1 MVALHELRD
10 AGGHVDPRGVSRP
23 LRPEFVRAARHLADA
38 STVLDLHHRRRF
50 RPLRRRDDA
59 GGRLFGRPQTA
70 AGPAP
75 GGPAARLPIPRR
87 PRPALPEDDDARRH
101 SPFRVRRI
109 HDRTAR
115 HPRGDAW
122 RLGSNVSQLHA
133 GQAPHPRTEKRD
145 AATPR
150 VHAEDVPR
158 CVSRLWSDADPIDPR
173 AARLSPDSITVG
185 GSGAMNPITS
195 IASLSGD
202 LLLVVIAGLV
212 FVEETGIPIPFAP
225 GDLLLIIAGV
235 AIASDTVDAV
245 PMVSALLLAT
255 ILGAMVGREVFA
267 AVGRPALLKA
277 ADALGF
283 RPALNRTTDLLQRR
297 GAPAVF
303 IGRLIP
309 GLRITTTQVAGVSK
323 ISRFAFAAGLI
334 PSVVVYIAIFVGLG
348 ALLGQPAVR
357 MFHRA
362 EHRFFVV
369 TVTVLAALAVILSV
383 RWLARRG
390 ALSALDPIVL
400 GVRRELADTIDL
412 AIVFTGA
419 ILILTAVSGLA
430 TVELILDPE
439 GLVLLGVI
447 ALAYRVPIEART
459 GQTIGKTLMGI
470 SVYGPDGVPGWW
482 RAIVRNLVGVLLP
495 LWPADAVLLLRS
507 RQRQRLGDRLSGT
520 TIRRVA
526 R

>member
-1 MVALHELRD
+1 
-10 AGGHVDPRGVSRP
+10 
-23 LRPEFVRAARHLADA
+23 
-38 STVLDLHHRRRF
+38 
-50 RPLRRRDDA
+50 
-59 GGRLFGRPQTA
+59 
-70 AGPAP
+70 
-75 GGPAARLPIPRR
+75 
-87 PRPALPEDDDARRH
+87 
-101 SPFRVRRI
+101 
-109 HDRTAR
+109 
-115 HPRGDAW
+115 
-122 RLGSNVSQLHA
+122 
-133 GQAPHPRTEKRD
+133 
-145 AATPR
+145 
-150 VHAEDVPR
+150 
-158 CVSRLWSDADPIDPR
+158 
-173 AARLSPDSITVG
+173 
-185 GSGAMNPITS
+185 MNPITS

-323 ISRFAFAAGLI
+323 ISRLTFAAGLI

-400 GVRRELADTIDL
+400 GVRRQLADTIDAAIFRRAGNDEWRQFPLVRRLWAGLIDL

-419 ILILTAVSGLA
+419 VLILTAVSGLD
-430 TVELILDPE
+430 TVELVLDPE
-439 GLVLLGVI
+439 GILLLGVI
-447 ALAYRVPIEART
+447 ALAYRVPIEAHT
-459 GQTIGKTLMGI
+459 GQTIGKILMGI
-470 SVYGPDGVPGWW
+470 SVYGPDGVPGWS
-482 RAIVRNLVGVLLP
+482 RATVRNLVAVLLP
-495 LWPADAVLLLRS
+495 LWPVDAVLLLRS
-507 RQRQRLGDRLSGT
+507 RQRQRLGDRLTGT
-520 TIRRVA
+520 TVRRVA
-526 R
+526 H

>member
-1 MVALHELRD
+1 
-10 AGGHVDPRGVSRP
+10 
-23 LRPEFVRAARHLADA
+23 
-38 STVLDLHHRRRF
+38 
-50 RPLRRRDDA
+50 
-59 GGRLFGRPQTA
+59 
-70 AGPAP
+70 
-75 GGPAARLPIPRR
+75 
-87 PRPALPEDDDARRH
+87 
-101 SPFRVRRI
+101 
-109 HDRTAR
+109 
-115 HPRGDAW
+115 
-122 RLGSNVSQLHA
+122 
-133 GQAPHPRTEKRD
+133 
-145 AATPR
+145 
-150 VHAEDVPR
+150 
-158 CVSRLWSDADPIDPR
+158 
-173 AARLSPDSITVG
+173 
-185 GSGAMNPITS
+185 MNPITS
-195 IASLSGD
+195 IGSLSGD

-323 ISRFAFAAGLI
+323 ISRLTFAAGLI
-334 PSVVVYIAIFVGLG
+334 PSVVVYIAVFVGLG

-400 GVRRELADTIDL
+400 GVRRQLADTIDAAIFQPADDAGWRQFPLVRRLWAGLIDL

-419 ILILTAVSGLA
+419 ILILTAVSGLD

-482 RAIVRNLVGVLLP
+482 RATVRNLVGVLLP

>member
-1 MVALHELRD
+1 
-10 AGGHVDPRGVSRP
+10 
-23 LRPEFVRAARHLADA
+23 
-38 STVLDLHHRRRF
+38 
-50 RPLRRRDDA
+50 
-59 GGRLFGRPQTA
+59 
-70 AGPAP
+70 
-75 GGPAARLPIPRR
+75 
-87 PRPALPEDDDARRH
+87 
-101 SPFRVRRI
+101 
-109 HDRTAR
+109 
-115 HPRGDAW
+115 
-122 RLGSNVSQLHA
+122 
-133 GQAPHPRTEKRD
+133 
-145 AATPR
+145 
-150 VHAEDVPR
+150 
-158 CVSRLWSDADPIDPR
+158 
-173 AARLSPDSITVG
+173 
-185 GSGAMNPITS
+185 MNPITS
-195 IASLSGD
+195 IGSLSGD

-400 GVRRELADTIDL
+400 GVRRQLADTIDAAIFQPADDAGWRQFPL
-412 AIVFTGA
+412 VRRLWAGLIDVAIVFMGA
-419 ILILTAVSGLA
+419 ILILTAVSGLD

>member
-1 MVALHELRD
+1 
-10 AGGHVDPRGVSRP
+10 
-23 LRPEFVRAARHLADA
+23 
-38 STVLDLHHRRRF
+38 
-50 RPLRRRDDA
+50 
-59 GGRLFGRPQTA
+59 
-70 AGPAP
+70 
-75 GGPAARLPIPRR
+75 
-87 PRPALPEDDDARRH
+87 
-101 SPFRVRRI
+101 
-109 HDRTAR
+109 
-115 HPRGDAW
+115 
-122 RLGSNVSQLHA
+122 
-133 GQAPHPRTEKRD
+133 
-145 AATPR
+145 
-150 VHAEDVPR
+150 
-158 CVSRLWSDADPIDPR
+158 
-173 AARLSPDSITVG
+173 
-185 GSGAMNPITS
+185 MNPITS

-303 IGRLIP
+303 FGRLIP

-323 ISRFAFAAGLI
+323 ISRLTFAAGLI

-400 GVRRELADTIDL
+400 GVRRQLADTIDAAIFQPADDAGWRQFPL
-412 AIVFTGA
+412 VRRLWAGLIDVAIVFTGA
-419 ILILTAVSGLA
+419 ILILTAVSGLD

-482 RAIVRNLVGVLLP
+482 RATVRNLVGVLLP

>member
-1 MVALHELRD
+1 
-10 AGGHVDPRGVSRP
+10 
-23 LRPEFVRAARHLADA
+23 
-38 STVLDLHHRRRF
+38 
-50 RPLRRRDDA
+50 
-59 GGRLFGRPQTA
+59 
-70 AGPAP
+70 
-75 GGPAARLPIPRR
+75 
-87 PRPALPEDDDARRH
+87 
-101 SPFRVRRI
+101 
-109 HDRTAR
+109 
-115 HPRGDAW
+115 
-122 RLGSNVSQLHA
+122 
-133 GQAPHPRTEKRD
+133 
-145 AATPR
+145 
-150 VHAEDVPR
+150 
-158 CVSRLWSDADPIDPR
+158 
-173 AARLSPDSITVG
+173 
-185 GSGAMNPITS
+185 MNPITS
-195 IASLSGD
+195 IGSLSGD

-303 IGRLIP
+303 FGRLIP

-323 ISRFAFAAGLI
+323 ISRLTFAAGLI
-334 PSVVVYIAIFVGLG
+334 PSVVVYIAVFVGLG
-348 ALLGQPAVR
+348 ALVGQPAVR

-400 GVRRELADTIDL
+400 GVRRQLADTIDAAIFQPADDAGWRQFPL
-412 AIVFTGA
+412 VRRLWAGLIDVAIVFTGA
-419 ILILTAVSGLA
+419 ILILTAVSGLD